1 MSAPNESNK
10 PVPGPQ
16 ANQAGARRPQD
27 PGASPDAADHLTT
40 LAHELGNMLDGS
52 MRWLGLIA
60 ESLSETGPEGKEAY
74 DRLEITR
81 DQVLSVH
88 SQLERM
94 SGIVDVAMRGKATG
108 IGSPLLNNG
117 VAVSL
122 GEAIDHAVDVVTP
135 HARLYNVSIDLDI
148 DRRAGLTHAGPLYS
162 VVLNGLQNAIE
173 SIARCSQAEEDE
185 EAQGQIQLSAKIV
198 EDLGQQWME
207 LEILDDGH
215 GLPLSS
221 DQDWPFRHGFTIKGE
236 GGGVGLSVC
245 RLLVQ
250 EAGGSIELLARE
262 DRQGQ
267 QREGAVLR
275 IRCRYKGDESSG
287 ESGAA

>member
-1 MSAPNESNK
+1 MTSSNEPNQPS
-10 PVPGPQ
+10 PGSHQ
-16 ANQAGARRPQD
+16 TRSRRPRD
-27 PGASPDAADHLTT
+27 PSASPDAADHLTT
-40 LAHELGNMLDGS
+40 LAHELGNLLDGS

-60 ESLSETGPEGKEAY
+60 DSLTNTQDGKEAY

-81 DQVLSVH
+81 DQILSVH

-94 SGIVDVAMRGKATG
+94 SGIVDIAMRGKATG
-108 IGSPLLNNG
+108 IGSPLLNDG

-135 HARLYNVSIDLDI
+135 HARLYNIDITLDI

-173 SIARCSQAEEDE
+173 SIARCSQAEDE
-185 EAQGQIQLSAKIV
+185 EPPHGQILVSAKIT

-207 LEILDDGH
+207 LEIADDGH

-221 DQDWPFRHGFTIKGE
+221 DQEWPFRHGFTIKGE
-236 GGGVGLSVC
+236 GGGVGLAVS
-245 RLLVQ
+245 RLLVH
-250 EAGGSIELLARE
+250 EAGGSIELLPRE
-262 DRQGQ
+262 DRRGMD
-267 QREGAVLR
+267 REGAVLR
-275 IRCRYKGDESSG
+275 IRCRYAGAQQSTEP
-287 ESGAA
+287 GAA